1 VPQASN
7 SLTIIASL
15 AGIAHSV
22 VQFKQSRGM
31 AVNILESIK
40 ERMSSL
46 PRTQKKAASYFYDNW
61 EKVAYLSTSEVSAAT
76 GLSQATI
83 VRATVSL
90 GFGGFVDFQENLR
103 EFIQHRLSTVHRL
116 DRSQK
121 IIQAK
126 TNSEQELL
134 GSLFQKLMDNLDL
147 TYRKL
152 NAEELASAVKMISG
166 ARRVIVIGMRSS
178 MAAANYLGFNLS
190 MIRDNVLVVSSDH
203 GVAEAL
209 AYLGEADVAISFSF
223 PRYTKTAVRATK
235 TARELGAGVISISDS
250 STSPIA
256 ELADIGF
263 LAETNSPH
271 FNHSLVAVIGLID
284 VLLFMLIRSR
294 KEETRTQLANLEKQW
309 ESLGTFY
316 KG

>member
-1 VPQASN
+1 MNV
-7 SLTIIASL
+7 
-15 AGIAHSV
+15 
-22 VQFKQSRGM
+22 
-31 AVNILESIK
+31 LETIK

-90 GFGGFVDFQENLR
+90 GFGGFVDFQESLR

-121 IIQAK
+121 IVQTK
-126 TNSEQELL
+126 KNSDQELI
-134 GSLFQKLMDNLDL
+134 GSLFQKLMDNLDS

-152 NAEELASAVKMISG
+152 NTQDLISAVKLISS
-166 ARRVIVIGMRSS
+166 ARRVVVIGMRSS
-178 MAAANYLGFNLS
+178 VAAAHYLGFNLS

-209 AYLGEADVAISFSF
+209 AYLSEADVAISFSF

-235 TARELGAGVISISDS
+235 TARDLGARVIAISDS

-263 LAETNSPH
+263 IAETNSLH

-284 VLLFMLIRSR
+284 VLLFLLIRGR
-294 KEETRTQLANLEKQW
+294 QAEAREHLANLEKQW
-309 ESLGTFY
+309 ESLGTFHR
-316 KG
+316 G